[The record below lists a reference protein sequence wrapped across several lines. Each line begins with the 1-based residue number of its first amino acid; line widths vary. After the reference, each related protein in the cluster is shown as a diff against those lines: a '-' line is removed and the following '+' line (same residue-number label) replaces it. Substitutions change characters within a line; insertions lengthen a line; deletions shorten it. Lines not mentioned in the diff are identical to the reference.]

1 MWTAGVEA
9 GSSRFRSVDGGC
21 TSRCSRL
28 GSGPIERIPTAAPMT
43 PFDPFEDAVDGGED
57 ALRELHRW
65 LTYEGVTAL
74 AGALV
79 WVLPGV
85 LGWVLAGSA
94 LLFTPYLVWQL
105 AQAGWRGALGGFGAM
120 VVAPTVVLGT
130 AFGTIGVW
138 IGLALFYLYTWGL
151 RHVVG
156 EHLHEAAWMRLYRAD
171 DA

>member
-1 MWTAGVEA
+1 
-9 GSSRFRSVDGGC
+9 
-21 TSRCSRL
+21 
-28 GSGPIERIPTAAPMT
+28 MT
-43 PFDPFEDAVDGGED
+43 PFDPLLDAVDADED

-94 LLFTPYLVWQL
+94 LLFTPYLVWRL
-105 AQAGWRGALGGFGAM
+105 AQAGWHRALGVFGAM
-120 VVAPTVVLGT
+120 VVAPTALLGA
-130 AFGTIGVW
+130 AFGTMGLW
-138 IGLALFYLYTWGL
+138 TGLALFYLYAWGL

-156 EHLHEAAWMRLYRAD
+156 EHLRDAAWMRLYRAGG
-171 DA
+171 A